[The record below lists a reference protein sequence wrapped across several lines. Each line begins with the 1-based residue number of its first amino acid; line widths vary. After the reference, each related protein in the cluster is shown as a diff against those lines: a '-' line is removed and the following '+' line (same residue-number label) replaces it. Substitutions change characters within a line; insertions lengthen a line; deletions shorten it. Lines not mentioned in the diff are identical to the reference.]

1 MDKSY
6 NVNYI
11 SITILEKKINS
22 REVEGVGVKK
32 KIFRSESV
40 KQIK

>member
-32 KIFRSESV
+32 IFRSESV